1 MSNKNIMLRNALR
14 HKAKSLPQGSYSLL
28 QNQIKVFETDSGY
41 LSKKINQIASNAS
54 SKKRLNKIK
63 KIVDRKRSQTQPN
76 TLDLIKLHNSVEIF
90 NSKVQ
95 DVGDLNNFND
105 EIRDLEYV
113 KKLDQNRKEAEKDYR
128 NRMRRISFEYNA
140 ERSPEKNQFEA
151 KQIMKDIKQIHEEFN
166 KIIAPK
172 EVEIQGNK
180 AKALLEKKNIL
191 DGIEKDKIG
200 KNIGH

>member
-1 MSNKNIMLRNALR
+1 M
-14 HKAKSLPQGSYSLL
+14 
-28 QNQIKVFETDSGY
+28 
-41 LSKKINQIASNAS
+41 SKKINRIASNAS

-95 DVGDLNNFND
+95 DVGDLNNFNE

-113 KKLDQNRKEAEKDYR
+113 KKLDQNRKEAEKNYR

-140 ERSPEKNQFEA
+140 ERSPEKNKFEA

-172 EVEIQGNK
+172 DLEIQGNK
-180 AKALLEKKNIL
+180 AKALLEKKDIL
-191 DGIEKDKIG
+191 HGIEKDKIG